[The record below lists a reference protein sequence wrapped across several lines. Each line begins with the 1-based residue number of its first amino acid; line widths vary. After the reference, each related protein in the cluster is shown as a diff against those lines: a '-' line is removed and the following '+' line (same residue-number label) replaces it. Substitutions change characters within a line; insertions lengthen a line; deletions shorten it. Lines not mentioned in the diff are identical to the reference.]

1 MPPVTLQ
8 ELLAEIRNLSYLFY
22 GYTVIW
28 VIILLYV
35 FTLSRREQNLRHEI
49 EELKKTIDEDT
60 PSAPSA
66 ESPKG
71 DAERVGASPRSVN
84 GERVQGRG

>member
-8 ELLAEIRNLSYLFY
+8 DLLAEIRNLSFLFY

-35 FTLSRREQNLRHEI
+35 FTLSRREKDLRDDI
-49 EELKKTIDEDT
+49 DELKQSLRDEKRNT
-60 PSAPSA
+60 S
-66 ESPKG
+66 
-71 DAERVGASPRSVN
+71 
-84 GERVQGRG
+84 

>member
-8 ELLAEIRNLSYLFY
+8 DLLAEIRNLSFLFY

-35 FTLSRREQNLRHEI
+35 FTLSRRERNLRDEI
-49 EELKKTIDEDT
+49 DDLK
-60 PSAPSA
+60 
-66 ESPKG
+66 
-71 DAERVGASPRSVN
+71 RSVRDEKRN
-84 GERVQGRG
+84 GS